1 MQDSTPSQSTAT
13 SSPGT
18 QPPLS
23 TEVDHCPIRRFDH
36 IEFYVGNAKQSAKFY
51 EHCFG
56 FETVA
61 YRGLE
66 TGSRDTASHVLQ
78 QGDIRLVLTSAI
90 HSSHPVSQHVM
101 RHGDGAGVIGLEV
114 PDAAAAFRNT
124 VERGAEGAM
133 EPTAS
138 EDSDGALV
146 ESAIKIYGDTVLKFV
161 ERENYGGTY
170 APGFVARSGRTNGEG
185 GVGLLAIDH
194 IVGNVDLGEMN
205 RWVDFFADTL
215 GFSQLVHFDD
225 EAISTEYSALMS
237 KVMQDGSGKIK
248 FPINEPA
255 EGKRKSQIEEYLEYY
270 EGPGV
275 QHIACATE
283 NIIQTVTELQS
294 RGIEFLSVPT
304 SYYEELEGR
313 VGKIDEPTD
322 KLAELG
328 ILVDRDDDGY
338 LLQIFSQP
346 VEDRPT
352 VFYEVIE
359 RHGARGFGEG
369 NFKALFE
376 AIEREQDAR
385 GNL

>member
-1 MQDSTPSQSTAT
+1 MQDSTASQATAENAT
-13 SSPGT
+13 DT
-18 QPPLS
+18 A
-23 TEVDHCPIRRFDH
+23 VDHCPIRRFDH

-61 YRGLE
+61 YQGLE

-90 HSSHPVSQHVM
+90 HSSHPISQHVM
-101 RHGDGAGVIGLEV
+101 RHGDGVGVIGLEV
-114 PDAAAAFRNT
+114 PDAEAAYRNT
-124 VERGAEGAM
+124 VERGAEGVM
-133 EPTAS
+133 EPTGKD
-138 EDSDGALV
+138 DSDGRVV
-146 ESAIKIYGDTVLKFV
+146 ESAIRAYGDTVLKFV
-161 ERENYGGTY
+161 ERENYGGVY
-170 APGFVARSGRTNGEG
+170 APGFAARSERTNAEG

-194 IVGNVDLGEMN
+194 IVGNVDLGDMN
-205 RWVDFFADTL
+205 RWVDFFADIL

-225 EAISTEYSALMS
+225 DAISTEYSALMS

-255 EGKRKSQIEEYLEYY
+255 EGKRKSQIEEYLEFY

-275 QHIACATE
+275 QHIACATD
-283 NIIQTVTELQS
+283 NIIQTVTELQA

-304 SYYEELEGR
+304 SYYDELEGR
-313 VGKIDEPTD
+313 VGKINEPTD